1 MYTISILSHFLKI
14 FPYIGTVGNKPVE
27 KILTTLEP
35 IKDQPEKLLEMRDS
49 GWDFRSYMSNVK
61 MENLSLSRVD
71 ERTLEL
77 QWSNSQMDQD
87 KHCIGGYVIKLK
99 SKNSAESNS
108 SFYEHHDSTV
118 SYFAVSGGG
127 ALWSELP
134 IFVQKL

>member
-1 MYTISILSHFLKI
+1 MNG
-14 FPYIGTVGNKPVE
+14 P
-27 KILTTLEP
+27 
-35 IKDQPEKLLEMRDS
+35 Q
-49 GWDFRSYMSNVK
+49 
-61 MENLSLSRVD
+61 VD

-134 IFVQKL
+134 IFVQKLCSIFFFLTECMTLILCSDICHIFRKKNVLI

>member
-1 MYTISILSHFLKI
+1 MFLKI
-14 FPYIGTVGNKPVE
+14 FPCKGTVGNEPVE

-35 IKDQPEKLLEMRDS
+35 IKDQPEKLLEMKNS

-134 IFVQKL
+134 IFVQIL

>member
-1 MYTISILSHFLKI
+1 MYTISILSHSLKI

-127 ALWSELP
+127 DCHGESN
-134 IFVQKL
+134 IFEW

>member
-1 MYTISILSHFLKI
+1 MFLKI
-14 FPYIGTVGNKPVE
+14 FPCKGTVGNEPVE

-35 IKDQPEKLLEMRDS
+35 IKDQPEKLLEMKNS

-127 ALWSELP
+127 DCQRESN
-134 IFVQKL
+134 IFEW

>member
-1 MYTISILSHFLKI
+1 MV
-14 FPYIGTVGNKPVE
+14 P
-27 KILTTLEP
+27 
-35 IKDQPEKLLEMRDS
+35 Q
-49 GWDFRSYMSNVK
+49 
-61 MENLSLSRVD
+61 VD

-127 ALWSELP
+127 DCHGESNIFEWYNLFVTSKNETMNSP
-134 IFVQKL
+134 IHQITN

>member
-1 MYTISILSHFLKI
+1 MYTISILSHSLKI

>member
-1 MYTISILSHFLKI
+1 
-14 FPYIGTVGNKPVE
+14 
-27 KILTTLEP
+27 
-35 IKDQPEKLLEMRDS
+35 
-49 GWDFRSYMSNVK
+49 
-61 MENLSLSRVD
+61 MENLSLSQLD
-71 ERTLEL
+71 ERSLEL
-77 QWSNSQMDQD
+77 QWSNSQMDKNSS

-134 IFVQKL
+134 IFVRKL

>member
-1 MYTISILSHFLKI
+1 MSKTNIFSSHFEGTRGEKNQI
-14 FPYIGTVGNKPVE
+14 FRT
-27 KILTTLEP
+27 
-35 IKDQPEKLLEMRDS
+35 Q
-49 GWDFRSYMSNVK
+49 
-61 MENLSLSRVD
+61 VD

-87 KHCIGGYVIKLK
+87 KHCIGGYIIKLK

-127 ALWSELP
+127 DCHGESNIFEWSR
-134 IFVQKL
+134 KLA